1 MKRFCKLSSVP
12 IVLVGNKCDLMN
24 DREVSTDEGRKLAD
38 RMKAVFLETSAKNNQ
53 VSPAIPLSRNLH
65 FRDLGCT

>member
-1 MKRFCKLSSVP
+1 MP

-53 VSPAIPLSRNLH
+53 ASVSN
-65 FRDLGCT
+65 CTGWLLTFETWVDIFLNYCA